1 VVIDSNKNR
10 VFKSFLS
17 CSLSDEI
24 RPYDN
29 IHVHETKPFSGR
41 TVHPHVVSSPSSQ
54 VYVEALEAADLEF
67 ICSALFPSIAAPT
80 LRRMVTF
87 NERLHHETMV
97 AHSFGHKGA
106 PWEFNLRDILRW
118 CELILSA
125 REEDPLLHAAAS
137 DDAAAG
143 RHLGTIY
150 VQRMRQPEDRRRTLG
165 LFRDIF
171 GAEPSLDVHPRL
183 TLTPQILQIGRTAIP
198 RIQEP
203 GQGQAGRARPLAV
216 MQGQLS
222 ALETVARC
230 VQRGWMSILLGGP
243 ASGKTS
249 LVRTL
254 AQLTGNALHE
264 YALTSASDTTE
275 LLGCFEQVRVTGGVF
290 KQGRSF

>member
-1 VVIDSNKNR
+1 M
-10 VFKSFLS
+10 
-17 CSLSDEI
+17 
-24 RPYDN
+24 
-29 IHVHETKPFSGR
+29 
-41 TVHPHVVSSPSSQ
+41 
-54 VYVEALEAADLEF
+54 YVEALEAADLEF

-80 LRRMVTF
+80 LRHMVTF

-118 CELILSA
+118 CELILSS
-125 REEDPLLHAAAS
+125 REEDPLLHAAAT

-143 RHLGTIY
+143 QHLGTIY
-150 VQRMRQPEDRRRTLG
+150 VQRMRQPEDRRRILA
-165 LFRDIF
+165 LYRDIF

-183 TLTPQILQIGRTAIP
+183 TLTPQTLQIGRTPIP

-230 VQRGWMSILLGGP
+230 VQRRWMSILLGGP